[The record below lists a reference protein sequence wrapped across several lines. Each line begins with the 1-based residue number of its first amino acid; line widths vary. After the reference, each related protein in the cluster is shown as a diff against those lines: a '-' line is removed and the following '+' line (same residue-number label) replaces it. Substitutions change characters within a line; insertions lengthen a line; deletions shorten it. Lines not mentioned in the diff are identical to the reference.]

1 MLTKNITN
9 VNGRIADTNLSI
21 SYTFPTDFS
30 NYLYLFVWVT
40 CRTLKFKAFF
50 LMLSY

>member
-21 SYTFPTDFS
+21 SYTFQTDFS

-40 CRTLKFKAFF
+40 CRTLKFKALF